1 MGLTAARTKGGKKA
15 VAKKTTTKTETKPS
29 TRAARS
35 ASGPPEPSLKEQAY
49 QLIKHRIITCAFRP
63 GENLNE
69 ASVAGLLN
77 LGRTPINQA
86 FDRLR
91 IEGLVDVLPR
101 KGIVVRSI
109 GLEEVIQISEAR
121 ILNEAYCVRLAA
133 ERASGVEIAELGEV
147 LAELVKPDNGLERFM
162 MLDRD
167 FHQRIAKAAKNDV
180 LADILLNLNERSL
193 RMWSLTLA
201 DNEHQA
207 SVNTDHR
214 DIFRAICH
222 RNADEAEQ
230 IMRRHIT
237 SFRHTILEKLA
248 ALQTV

>member
-1 MGLTAARTKGGKKA
+1 MAFAAARTTGGKKT
-15 VAKKTTTKTETKPS
+15 VVKKAKSKGP
-29 TRAARS
+29 TRAARPS
-35 ASGPPEPSLKEQAY
+35 SGPPEVSLKEQAY

-69 ASVAGLLN
+69 ASVAALLKF
-77 LGRTPINQA
+77 GRTPINQA

-121 ILNEAYCVRLAA
+121 VLNEGYCVRLAA
-133 ERASGVEIAELGEV
+133 ERASATEIAELGEV
-147 LAELVKPDNGLERFM
+147 LADLVKPDNELERFM

-167 FHQRIAKAAKNDV
+167 FHLLIAKAAKNDV

-201 DNEHQA
+201 DNRHQA

-248 ALQTV
+248 SLQTE

>member
-1 MGLTAARTKGGKKA
+1 MALTAARKKGGKNTATKKKA
-15 VAKKTTTKTETKPS
+15 AEPS
-29 TRAARS
+29 RRAARPAS
-35 ASGPPEPSLKEQAY
+35 ALPETSLKEQAY

-63 GENLNE
+63 GEDLNE
-69 ASVAGLLN
+69 ASVAAMLSF
-77 LGRTPINQA
+77 GRTPINQA

-91 IEGLVDVLPR
+91 VEGLVDVLPR

-121 ILNEAYCVRLAA
+121 LLNESYCVRLAA
-133 ERASGVEIAELGEV
+133 ERASATEIAELNDV
-147 LAELVKPDNGLERFM
+147 LAELVKPDNDLERFM
-162 MLDRD
+162 ILDRD

-207 SVNTDHR
+207 SVNVDHR
-214 DIFRAICH
+214 EIFRAICH

-230 IMRRHIT
+230 IMRRHIS

-248 ALQTV
+248 TLKTA

>member
-1 MGLTAARTKGGKKA
+1 MAPTVARKNAGKTIA
-15 VAKKTTTKTETKPS
+15 TTKPARKPTARAAKPS
-29 TRAARS
+29 
-35 ASGPPEPSLKEQAY
+35 SGQPEVSLKEQAY
-49 QLIKHRIITCAFRP
+49 QLIKHRIITCAFQP

-69 ASVAGLLN
+69 ASVAALLK

-101 KGIVVRSI
+101 RGIVVRSI

-121 ILNEAYCVRLAA
+121 VLNESYCVRLAA
-133 ERASGVEIAELGEV
+133 ERASAIEIAELGEV
-147 LAELVKPDNGLERFM
+147 LTELVRPDNDLERFM

-167 FHQRIAKAAKNDV
+167 FHVRIAKAAKNDI

-201 DNEHQA
+201 DNLHQA
-207 SVNTDHR
+207 SVHTDHR
-214 DIFRAICH
+214 EIFRAICH

-248 ALQTV
+248 TLQTP

>member
-1 MGLTAARTKGGKKA
+1 MAPSAARRTGVKKRA
-15 VAKKTTTKTETKPS
+15 NKKPL
-29 TRAARS
+29 AARK
-35 ASGPPEPSLKEQAY
+35 ARRLLPGQPEVSLKEQAY
-49 QLIKHRIITCAFRP
+49 QLIKHRIITCSFQP
-63 GENLNE
+63 GEGLNE
-69 ASVAGLLN
+69 ASVAAMLN

-91 IEGLVDVLPR
+91 LEGLVDVLPR

-109 GLEEVIQISEAR
+109 GLEEVIQISEVR
-121 ILNEAYCVRLAA
+121 ILNEAYSVRLAA
-133 ERASGVEIAELGEV
+133 ERASAVEIAEMGEV
-147 LAELVKPDNGLERFM
+147 LTELVRPDNDLERFV

-193 RMWSLTLA
+193 RMWSLTLS
-201 DNEHQA
+201 DDEHLA

-237 SFRHTILEKLA
+237 SFRHTVLEKLT
-248 ALQTV
+248 ALRTA

>member
-1 MGLTAARTKGGKKA
+1 MARTVARKKGGKHTA
-15 VAKKTTTKTETKPS
+15 AKKVAAKPPA
-29 TRAARS
+29 RAARS
-35 ASGPPEPSLKEQAY
+35 SSGQPEIPLKEHAY

-63 GENLNE
+63 GEDLNE
-69 ASVAGLLN
+69 ARVAAMLN

-121 ILNEAYCVRLAA
+121 VLNEGYCVRLAA
-133 ERASGVEIAELGEV
+133 ERASANEIAELGEV
-147 LAELVKPDNGLERFM
+147 LAELVKPDNDLERFM

-167 FHQRIAKAAKNDV
+167 FHLRIAKAAKNDV

-248 ALQTV
+248 TLQPV